1 MTNKF
6 YEFVRFCKENDLT
19 IEPKEIFG
27 MAMDLT
33 KAQLSAGGQEQVDAL
48 DTQEIFLKHVDFV
61 VDHSKE
67 MAIEAMEI
75 MKE

>member
-1 MTNKF
+1 MTDKF
-6 YEFVRFCKENDLT
+6 YEFMRFCNKNNLT
-19 IEPKEIFG
+19 TEPKEMFE

-33 KAQLSAGGQEQVDAL
+33 KAQLSAGGQVQVGTL
-48 DTQEIFLKHVDFV
+48 DTQEIFLKHLDFV

-67 MAIEAMEI
+67 MVIKVMEI